1 MSGGSDRAPGDDPAR
16 AVSAGQTGGDEPGA
30 RGTAGPWADVAWTPE
45 ARSALVQQASRED
58 DCRCLVAVGGDGT
71 VSALV
76 NERPGRPLTVMP
88 AGTENLV
95 ARHFGLRN
103 DPHGLARTIAA
114 GRSVPVDIGQAD
126 GRRFLLMAGF
136 GFDADVVTRH
146 HHGRISGSGRAR
158 PTSRLAYVEHILR
171 SSFSYRFPTIS
182 VQIADPGAQEV
193 LRGSTV
199 FFFNLPRYALGLPFV
214 PIARDD
220 DGWLDLVVFRRP
232 GPFQAF
238 YYLCKVGLGVHLR
251 DPTVSY
257 RRVRKAIVTSRSEI
271 PVQLDGDPGGYLLPN
286 TPDPASAAATP
297 VIDGASP
304 PHNGPI
310 PRHAAAHRAGW
321 TIEILPSA
329 LDVLVPARRGP
340 RGRTPRAPLANDGS
354 T

>member
-1 MSGGSDRAPGDDPAR
+1 
-16 AVSAGQTGGDEPGA
+16 
-30 RGTAGPWADVAWTPE
+30 VAN
-45 ARSALVQQASRED
+45 
-58 DCRCLVAVGGDGT
+58 CRCLVAVGGDGT
-71 VSALV
+71 VSALI

-95 ARHFGLRN
+95 ARHFGLRS

-114 GRSVPVDIGQAD
+114 GRSVPIDIGQAD

-146 HHGRISGSGRAR
+146 HRGRTSGSGRVR
-158 PTSRLAYVEHILR
+158 PTSRLAYVEHVLR

-193 LRGSTV
+193 LRGTTV

-238 YYLCKVGLGVHLR
+238 YYLCKICLGVHLH
-251 DPTVSY
+251 DPTVSH
-257 RRVRKAIVTSRSEI
+257 RRVRKAVVTARTAI
-271 PVQLDGDPGGYLLPN
+271 PVQLDGDPGGYVLPDN
-286 TPDPASAAATP
+286 PVPGAGGTPDVGGASAP
-297 VIDGASP
+297 SNGAISRCA
-304 PHNGPI
+304 I
-310 PRHAAAHRAGW
+310 AHPAGW
-321 TIEILPSA
+321 TIEILPSE
-329 LDVLVPARRGP
+329 LNVLVPARHGLG
-340 RGRTPRAPLANDGS
+340 GRTPRAPLVNDGPA
-354 T
+354 